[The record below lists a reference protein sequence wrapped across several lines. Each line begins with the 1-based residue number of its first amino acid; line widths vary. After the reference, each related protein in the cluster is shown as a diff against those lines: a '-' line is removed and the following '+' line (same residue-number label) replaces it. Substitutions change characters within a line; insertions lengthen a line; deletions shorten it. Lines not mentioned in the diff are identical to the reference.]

1 MADLE
6 ETNRQLCAK
15 LAESNQKADR
25 SAKILDALRR
35 KQQCETLYADGH
47 VIEATQS
54 LLEFA
59 ETTSEDVKT
68 DPLIN
73 ASLPCEYCHN
83 EVEESVRFQLSG
95 FTDKCIMALEKIGDD
110 ASKAGNSQETLAAYY
125 AALCLGPSTPTIILD
140 KWARTMLS
148 HSPTSKVLDVAIK
161 VRFS

>member
-15 LAESNQKADR
+15 LAESNQKADT

-83 EVEESVRFQLSG
+83 EVEECS
-95 FTDKCIMALEKIGDD
+95 I
-110 ASKAGNSQETLAAYY
+110 
-125 AALCLGPSTPTIILD
+125 PTIRLYGQMHHGTGKDWRRCIEGR
-140 KWARTMLS
+140 K
-148 HSPTSKVLDVAIK
+148 
-161 VRFS
+161 